1 MLIVQKYGGTSVANT
16 DRIKNVAARVA
27 QYTSKGDQIVVVVS
41 AMSGVTD
48 NLIKLAKEL
57 MPLPNEREMDML
69 LATGEQTTIA
79 LTAISLHSIGVPAVS
94 LTGAQAGIVTDGV
107 HTKAK
112 IQNITPK
119 RIHELLDAG
128 NVVIVAGFQGQTI
141 EGQVTTLGRGG
152 SDLTAIALAA
162 ALKADLCQI
171 YTDVDGVYTADP
183 RIVSSARKLEE
194 ISYDEM
200 LELASLGA
208 KVMQSRSVEFAKKFG
223 VVFEVRSSLNENPGT
238 IVKEETRNMEDI
250 VVRGVSL
257 DKNQAKVTVVAVPD
271 QPGVAARIFKA
282 IGDANINVD
291 MIVQNTGHGSPNRIG
306 ATDISF
312 TVDKADLLK
321 AQKVIDGLKRD
332 IGFGDVVATDN
343 IGKLSIVGVGMKSHT
358 GVAGKLFE
366 TLAREGVNIDMI
378 STSEIKVSVVVDLAK
393 GEHAMKAVHQAFL
406 GT

>member
-1 MLIVQKYGGTSVANT
+1 MALIVQKYGGTSVGNT
-16 DRIKNVAARVA
+16 ERIRHVAERVAAYRQRGDRV
-27 QYTSKGDQIVVVVS
+27 VVVVS

-48 NLIKLAKEL
+48 NLIKLAKEI
-57 MPLPNEREMDML
+57 MPLPSEREMDVL

-79 LTAISLHSIGVPAVS
+79 LTAMALHALNVPASS

-119 RIHELLDAG
+119 KIHELLEAG
-128 NVVIVAGFQGQTI
+128 NVVIVAGFQGQTP
-141 EGQVTTLGRGG
+141 EGQITTLGRGG

-183 RIVSSARKLEE
+183 RLVPTARKLDE

-223 VVFEVRSSLNENPGT
+223 VIFEVRSSMNDNPGT
-238 IVKEETRNMEDI
+238 IVKEETKSMEGI
-250 VVRGVSL
+250 VIRGVSL
-257 DKNQAKVTVVAVPD
+257 DKNQAKVTLVAVPD

-282 IGDANINVD
+282 LGDAAINVD
-291 MIVQNTGHGSPNRIG
+291 MIVQNISHGTGTR
-306 ATDISF
+306 ATDLSF
-312 TVDKADLLK
+312 TVDKPELLK
-321 AQKVIDGLKRD
+321 ARTVIEKLKGEM
-332 IGFGDVVATDN
+332 GFGEVLADEK
-343 IGKLSIVGVGMKSHT
+343 IGKLSIVGVGMKSHS

-366 TLAREGVNIDMI
+366 VLAQAGVNIGMI
-378 STSEIKVSVVVDLAK
+378 STSEIKISVIIDLAQ
-393 GEHAMKAVHQAFL
+393 GEAAVKAVHAAFL
-406 GT
+406 G

>member
-1 MLIVQKYGGTSVANT
+1 MALIVQKYGGTSVGNT
-16 DRIKNVAARVA
+16 DRIKNVADRVA
-27 QYTSKGDQIVVVVS
+27 QYHSQGDQVVVVVS

-48 NLIKLAKEL
+48 HLIKLAKDI
-57 MPLPNEREMDML
+57 MPLPSEREMDVL
-69 LATGEQTTIA
+69 LATGEQQTIA
-79 LTAISLHSIGVPAVS
+79 LTAIALHRLGIQAVS

-112 IQNITPK
+112 INQITPRK
-119 RIHELLDAG
+119 VRDLLKNN
-128 NVVIVAGFQGQTI
+128 NVVIVAGFQGETQ
-141 EGQVTTLGRGG
+141 EGQITTLGRGG

-183 RIVSSARKLEE
+183 RIVPDARKLSE

-223 VVFEVRSSLNENPGT
+223 VVFEVRSSLNLNPGT
-238 IVKEETRNMEDI
+238 IVKEETKSMEGV
-250 VVRGVSL
+250 VVRGVAL
-257 DKNQAKVTVVAVPD
+257 DKNQAKITLVGVPD
-271 QPGVAARIFKA
+271 KPGTAARIFKA
-282 IGDANINVD
+282 LGDSTVNVD
-291 MIVQNTGHGSPNRIG
+291 MIIQNISHGSAAP

-312 TVDKADLLK
+312 TLDKPDLLK
-321 AQKVIDGLKRD
+321 AQKVITALKEEVGIAR
-332 IGFGDVVATDN
+332 VLTAET

-366 TLAREGVNIDMI
+366 TLAKEGVNIDMI
-378 STSEIKVSVVVDLAK
+378 STSEIKISVVIDLAK
-393 GEHAMKAVHQAFL
+393 GEAALRAVHTAFI
-406 GT
+406 G

>member
-1 MLIVQKYGGTSVANT
+1 MALIVQKYGGTSVGNPE
-16 DRIKNVAARVA
+16 RIKNVAGRVA
-27 QYTSKGDQIVVVVS
+27 EYTRRGDQVVVVVS

-48 NLIKLAKEL
+48 NLIKLAKEI
-57 MPLPNEREMDML
+57 MPLPSEREMDVL

-79 LTAISLHSIGVPAVS
+79 LAAIALHSIGVRAVS

-119 RIHELLDAG
+119 QVHRLLNEG
-128 NVVIVAGFQGQTI
+128 QVVIVAGFQGQTV
-141 EGQVTTLGRGG
+141 EGQITTLGRGG

-183 RIVSSARKLEE
+183 RIVPAARKLQE

-223 VVFEVRSSLNENPGT
+223 VVFEVRSSLNDNPGT
-238 IVKEETRNMEDI
+238 LVKEETASMEGV

-257 DKNQAKVTVVAVPD
+257 DKNQAKITIIGVPD
-271 QPGVAARIFKA
+271 KPGMAARIFKPLGEA
-282 IGDANINVD
+282 AINVD
-291 MIVQNTGHGSPNRIG
+291 MIVQNVSHGSGSPS
-306 ATDISF
+306 TDLSF
-312 TVDKADLLK
+312 TVDKPDLLK
-321 AQKVIDGLKRD
+321 AKQVIEGLQSELGYR
-332 IGFGDVVATDN
+332 GVTAEEN
-343 IGKLSIVGVGMKSHT
+343 IGKLSIVGVGMRSHT
-358 GVAGKLFE
+358 GVAAKMFE
-366 TLAREGVNIDMI
+366 TLAREGINIGMI
-378 STSEIKVSVVVDLAK
+378 STSEIKISIVIDLARS
-393 GEHAMKAVHQAFL
+393 EQAMRSVHAAFV
-406 GT
+406 G

>member
-1 MLIVQKYGGTSVANT
+1 MALIVQKYGGTSVGST
-16 DRIKNVAARVA
+16 DRIKNVAAKVA
-27 QYTSKGDQIVVVVS
+27 KYRARGEQVVVVVS

-48 NLIKLAKEL
+48 NLIKLAKDL
-57 MPLPNEREMDML
+57 MPLPNEREMDVL

-79 LTAISLHSIGVPAVS
+79 LTAIALHSLGVPAVS

-119 RIHELLDAG
+119 KIHELLDQG
-128 NVVIVAGFQGQTI
+128 NVVTVAGFQGQTI

-162 ALKADLCQI
+162 ALKADLCEI

-183 RIVSSARKLEE
+183 RIVSGAKKLEE

-223 VVFEVRSSLNENPGT
+223 VVFEVRSSLNDHPGT
-238 IVKEETRNMEDI
+238 IVKEEAKNMEDI

-257 DKNQAKVTVVAVPD
+257 DKNQAKVTLVGVPD
-271 QPGVAARIFKA
+271 KPGIAARIFKA
-282 IGDANINVD
+282 IGDATINVD
-291 MIVQNTGHGSPNRIG
+291 MIVQNISHGSGAP
-306 ATDISF
+306 ATDLSF
-312 TVDKADLLK
+312 TVDKPDLLK
-321 AQKVIDGLKRD
+321 AQKVIDNLKPE
-332 IGFGDVVATDN
+332 IGFGKVIATDN
-343 IGKLSIVGVGMKSHT
+343 IAKLSIVGVGMKSHT
-358 GVAGKLFE
+358 GVAGKMFD
-366 TLAREGVNIDMI
+366 TLAREGINIDMI
-378 STSEIKVSVVVDLAK
+378 STSEIKISVVIDLAK
-393 GEHAMKAVHQAFL
+393 AETAMRTVHQAFL
-406 GT
+406 G